1 MQLPNPLSPRQV
13 FARSLG
19 IASLADN
26 RFPPKALKSG
36 VMFFDDAYL
45 IKSSDRLFINARW
58 EY

>member
-1 MQLPNPLSPRQV
+1 MSPRQV